1 MSIESSFS
9 SRLFR
14 VLLSQLF
21 VAVSARSVNLLEVDV
36 HRKWLF
42 SRLTGL
48 DILIKYCRED
58 RMPRSFGSTAVNVH
72 SSGFH
77 GQIPLV
83 QKLFGD
89 GDVKNF
95 DTNIVMMLCSK
106 LEWVPDQPPS
116 S

>member
-21 VAVSARSVNLLEVDV
+21 VAVSARSVNLLEDAQKF
-36 HRKWLF
+36 RIY
-42 SRLTGL
+42 S
-48 DILIKYCRED
+48 D
-58 RMPRSFGSTAVNVH
+58 VH